1 MDLSRLRKSY
11 FRGVLERDR
20 LEPDP
25 VKQFERWF
33 AEALSAG
40 LVEPSAM
47 ALATA
52 DADGRPSVRMV
63 LLKEVSQA
71 GFVFYT
77 NYQSR
82 KARELAM
89 NPFAALCFYW
99 EALERQ
105 VRIEGEVEKL
115 PEALSDAYFQSR
127 PRGSQL
133 GAWASPQSQMMASRA
148 ELEARLRALEAEYA
162 ERPVPRP
169 PFWGGYLLRPTAL
182 EFWQG
187 RENRLHDRFRYT
199 REDAGWRL
207 ERLAP

>member
-1 MDLSRLRKSY
+1 MELSGLRKSY
-11 FRGVLERDR
+11 LRSALERTQ

-25 VKQFERWF
+25 IAQFERWF
-33 AEALSAG
+33 AEALAAG
-40 LVEPSAM
+40 LEEPSAM

-63 LLKEVSQA
+63 LLKGVSQA

-82 KARELAM
+82 KARELAV

-105 VRIEGEVEKL
+105 VRVEGEAEKL
-115 PEALSDAYFQSR
+115 PEEVSDAYFQSR

-133 GAWASPQSQMMASRA
+133 GAWASPQSQTIASRA
-148 ELEARLRALEAEYA
+148 ELEARLKALEAEYA

-199 REDAGWRL
+199 QGASGWHL